1 MSPVRLWDDVTKK
14 YLNRQKVKEDVE
26 YYDMK
31 LAKID
36 MKPLEKGSLIR
47 NRYCRFVQ
55 LYMYKKS
62 LDQSRLELLCET
74 RMVDTGTS
82 MKGKHEK
89 DKYSCPCYRE
99 GKEEG
104 VQETP
109 EHLLS

>member
-47 NRYCRFVQ
+47 NRDSRIVH
-55 LYMYKKS
+55 LY
-62 LDQSRLELLCET
+62 
-74 RMVDTGTS
+74 
-82 MKGKHEK
+82 
-89 DKYSCPCYRE
+89 
-99 GKEEG
+99 
-104 VQETP
+104 
-109 EHLLS
+109 